1 VRGGRPSPVAIEG
14 GRVYL
19 FNDKILHIIDSGTGE
34 TIHPPLESDNYR
46 GLFMSGATRYFQA
59 DFKISS
65 LGPGSSVVL
74 NAHMN
79 LAVLAFGC
87 VIA

>member
-1 VRGGRPSPVAIEG
+1 MVKELATGEPRWRAHCDS
-14 GRVYL
+14 R
-19 FNDKILHIIDSGTGE
+19 IIDSGTGE

-46 GLFMSGATRYFQA
+46 GLFMSDDSWYVQT

-65 LGPGSSVVL
+65 RGPGSSVVF

-79 LAVLAFGC
+79 LPVLAFGC

>member
-1 VRGGRPSPVAIEG
+1 
-14 GRVYL
+14 
-19 FNDKILHIIDSGTGE
+19 
-34 TIHPPLESDNYR
+34 
-46 GLFMSGATRYFQA
+46 MSGDSRYVHT

-65 LGPGSSVVL
+65 LGPGSSVVF

-87 VIA
+87 VIG